1 MLNEWVCVLFY
12 DKLCMFV
19 KKKLLI
25 MVTSLGQNIYYNL
38 N

>member
-1 MLNEWVCVLFY
+1 
-12 DKLCMFV
+12 MFV